1 MSSLRAQLQSSLNS
15 AVAKASTAA
24 HGAYGYVAPSI
35 TKAVSTV
42 SERLLGRQE
51 LAAAVRQLEKL
62 AKEARGPLRVA
73 VLRRCAPTCAT
84 PARAGGWSRTAP

>member
-1 MSSLRAQLQSSLNS
+1 MSSLRAQLTSSLNS

-51 LAAAVRQLEKL
+51 LAAAVKQLEKL
-62 AKEARGPLRVA
+62 GRDARGPLRVA
-73 VLRRCAPTCAT
+73 VLRRCARRGT
-84 PARAGGWSRTAP
+84 PRVSTLRH